1 MARFIFI
8 GVIHNPYP
16 LPGVMYKTSGLITKR
31 CYIYTMKPIFLTIT
45 VLVCLFT
52 QAQPVSITSKVFV
65 WKSLVVEKDSGSRF
79 MKIVNAPTATLA
91 NLEMKVVQ
99 VDPGKSPHAPMAHP
113 DVEELIIVK
122 DGNLKVTTKGNST
135 IIGPG
140 GVALIMPGDEHSFES
155 TSKVQTVYYAIRFK
169 PITPINTERGT
180 QAGGSFAG
188 DWENWSVQQ
197 NEKGERR
204 EVFDRFTAAF
214 AKMEMHVTSLNP
226 GQVSHAPHKH
236 PQEEMI
242 FIRKGNAVVLLGDAT
257 QPATEGDVIFF
268 ASNNLHALKNSGTE
282 PLEYFALQFQ

>member
-1 MARFIFI
+1 
-8 GVIHNPYP
+8 
-16 LPGVMYKTSGLITKR
+16 
-31 CYIYTMKPIFLTIT
+31 MKPILLTIT
-45 VLVCLFT
+45 VLVCLFS
-52 QAQPVSITSKVFV
+52 QAQPVSITSKVFA
-65 WKSLVVEKDSGSRF
+65 WKSLSVEKDSGSSF
-79 MKIVNAPTATLA
+79 MKIANGPTATLA
-91 NLEMKVVQ
+91 NLEMQAVMVE
-99 VDPGKSPHAPMAHP
+99 PGKSPHAPLAHP
-113 DVEELIIVK
+113 DAEELIIVK
-122 DGNLKVTTKGNST
+122 DGNLKVATKGVSK

-155 TSKVQTVYYAIRFK
+155 TSKVPTVYYAIRFK
-169 PITPINTERGT
+169 PNTPLNAERGN

-214 AKMEMHVTSLNP
+214 AKMEMHVTMLNP

-242 FIRKGNAVVLLGDAT
+242 FIRKGNALVLLDDAT

-268 ASNNLHALKNSGTE
+268 ASNHLHSLKNSGTE
-282 PLEYFALQFQ
+282 PLEYFALQFQSGL